1 MWGWRVIRNGYRT
14 TQGTQIGD
22 TELDADKYQRDGH
35 VLCPRRRYNQERW
48 QNIIQA
54 IIIKLQRLQWFTQR
68 RVSLYPPCLGTDPKL
83 HPYNYQKS
91 SHFKSHSHALVKV
104 HRPTSGHWNKTTRKY
119 PRIYKQAPVFL
130 LDGTLRTNPW
140 DLLVTRCYFL

>member
-54 IIIKLQRLQWFTQR
+54 ITIKLQRLQWLLRGGSLSTLHVWGQTPNSIHMITKKAAILNLIPVLWSRFIDPHLATGTR
-68 RVSLYPPCLGTDPKL
+68 R
-83 HPYNYQKS
+83 
-91 SHFKSHSHALVKV
+91 
-104 HRPTSGHWNKTTRKY
+104 TRKY

-140 DLLVTRCYFL
+140 DLLVTRCYPL